1 MAAVKRSQPRNR
13 PRPDALRRYRQEYQ
27 RLKRQLQALG
37 YVCLGSITRR
47 WITCGNQ
54 ACACH
59 RDPDR
64 RHGPYYQWTRK
75 IGGRTQTRM
84 LDESLV
90 RLYQEGI
97 RNHHRLDA
105 ILDKM
110 REVSLAAFEAVKIR
124 SKS

>member
-1 MAAVKRSQPRNR
+1 MAAVKRAQSRNR
-13 PRPDALRRYRQEYQ
+13 PRSDALRRYRQEYQ

-37 YVCLGSITRR
+37 YICLGSITRR
-47 WITCGNQ
+47 WITCGNL

-75 IGGRTQTRM
+75 VGGRTQTRM
-84 LDESLV
+84 LNESLV

-97 RNHHRLDA
+97 RNHRRFDA
-105 ILDKM
+105 ILEKM

>member
-1 MAAVKRSQPRNR
+1 MAAVKRSRSRNG

-47 WITCGNQ
+47 WITCGNP

-75 IGGRTQTRM
+75 IGGRTETRM

-110 REVSLAAFEAVKIR
+110 REVSLAAFEAVKIQ